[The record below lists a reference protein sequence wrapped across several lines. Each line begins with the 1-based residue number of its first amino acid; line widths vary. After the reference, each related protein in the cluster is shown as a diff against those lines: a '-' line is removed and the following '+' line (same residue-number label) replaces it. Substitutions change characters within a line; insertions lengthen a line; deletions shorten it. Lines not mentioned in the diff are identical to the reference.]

1 MSDDSMPITNLTVPF
16 QWYQQAK
23 EVKPFPGEPKSRGI
37 MIDGPIGHWEGELYC
52 ELINNP
58 RLIAEKIFVLYPPK
72 MPHQG
77 TFEEPDDT
85 LNKLPS
91 ILRKRVRFVDEDLKA
106 HRMADHVL
114 KPIKEDL
121 HEIYE
126 YHSPDNQYIINDIL
140 GVQTLLRKII
150 VSNRKKSICDINSGF
165 YYLSD
170 LLTKIDMKQL
180 NDESRTKL
188 NIIKSYF
195 GCYERLMAGDISILK
210 PLGPEKA
217 AALIFQEIIDDAE
230 KEDII
235 SERGKIG
242 QIPGLAKYEI
252 ERISRKISN
261 FFKRHKST
269 IHIGVQA
276 SGLFISNFSKA
287 EKAIDSFSS
296 IGLPSSTVPILNL
309 SNSRLYALL
318 NELNSLKPIYGYKEG
333 VMSVSPIFNINLP
346 NFFTLMQ
353 HPLTL
358 EEELYIRQCEIEKK
372 DIKLDLFPERS
383 D

>member
-1 MSDDSMPITNLTVPF
+1 MSSSRQPITNLTVPF

-23 EVKPFPGEPKSRGI
+23 EVKSFPSDTKRRGI
-37 MIDGPIGHWEGELYC
+37 MIDGPMEHWEGELYC

-72 MPHQG
+72 TPHQG
-77 TFEEPDDT
+77 TFEDPNDT

-91 ILRKRVRFVDEDLKA
+91 ILRKRVRFVDKDLKA
-106 HRMADHVL
+106 HRIGGNIL
-114 KPIKEDL
+114 KPIKDDL

-126 YHSPDNQYIINDIL
+126 FRTSENDRIINDIT
-140 GVQTLLRKII
+140 GVQALLRMVII
-150 VSNRKKSICDINSGF
+150 SNRKKSICDLDDNF
-165 YYLSD
+165 YHLSD

-180 NDESRTKL
+180 SDESRTRL

-195 GCYERLMAGDISILK
+195 SCYRRVIAGDMSILK

-217 AALIFQEIIDDAE
+217 ASTIFQELIDDAE

-242 QIPGLAKYEI
+242 QIPGLAKHEI

-261 FFKRHKST
+261 FFNRHKSS
-269 IHIGVQA
+269 IHTGVQA
-276 SGLFISNFSKA
+276 SELIIPNISKA
-287 EKAIDSFSS
+287 GQTIDSLAS
-296 IGLPSSTVPILNL
+296 IGLPSSTVPIVNL
-309 SNSRLYALL
+309 SNSRLHALL
-318 NELNSLKPIYGYKEG
+318 IELNSLKPVYGYKEG
-333 VMSVSPIFNINLP
+333 VMSISPIFNINLP

-358 EEELYIRQCEIEKK
+358 DEEILFRQCEKEKK
-372 DIKLDLFPERS
+372 DFTLDLFPE